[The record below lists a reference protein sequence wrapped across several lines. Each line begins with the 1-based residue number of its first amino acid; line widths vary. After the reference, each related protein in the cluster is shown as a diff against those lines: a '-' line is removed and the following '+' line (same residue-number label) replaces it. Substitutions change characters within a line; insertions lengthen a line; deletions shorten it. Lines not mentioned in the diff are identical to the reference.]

1 MKLIDRLKHSLK
13 IPENPSVSVSPESSV
28 PRQIPAASQH
38 SAQESAS
45 QVSDSQ
51 ESIESLW
58 FALGDNPNQEDKIP
72 LLLSICKTRGGPAA
86 VYAALKELTDIEGSW
101 LPQVYLGRMALE
113 QNDYEEAAGW
123 YRVVLDSPEPPEY
136 ALFMISA
143 DLGRYGFAQKMP
155 ELLAGVYDPGRHNIH
170 IGLNLLQSYQD
181 MKDPVSGIALLR
193 QVRRYDRPD
202 IHDYLE
208 GFADTFLRLSMNSSP
223 AGAPSEMTDE
233 GEVIQ
238 VPAAD
243 DPESVPSN
251 LPRAVQAAVPVWS
264 RDLPGIQDILPR
276 TESRRRVGV
285 YMYADTSAHGDP
297 IPNEEYAVH
306 PSDLAVSLPLFIGER
321 LLFTTHYAP
330 IALYPIS
337 RENGPQSDS
346 LEPDVQS
353 LFALCTKEAL
363 DFVITGT
370 VFRDG
375 NVYRVRSWI
384 LDKAKQSAR
393 IVSKDLPVGSF
404 GEPFNDMINDIMLL
418 FFDKR
423 YIKPAGRAEFPYE
436 IPSPELMPA
445 QLEALSYLLYQDLA
459 LQDICDSSIMPDATK
474 VLDTCACLTGTDTKN
489 QMYLMMLLAS
499 MNNVRRSGSDIY
511 TKYRHLL
518 YDNADKIRYSPCVKA
533 TMTELNALLQDK
545 QV

>member
-1 MKLIDRLKHSLK
+1 MGTT
-13 IPENPSVSVSPESSV
+13 
-28 PRQIPAASQH
+28 SQGTPP
-38 SAQESAS
+38 QVSAS
-45 QVSDSQ
+45 QGTAPQVPV
-51 ESIESLW
+51 ESLW
-58 FALGDNPNQEDKIP
+58 FALSDNPNQEDKIP
-72 LLLSICKTRGGPAA
+72 LLLSICKARGGPAA

-101 LPQVYLGRMALE
+101 LPQVYLGRTALE
-113 QNDYEEAAGW
+113 QKDYEEAAGW
-123 YRVVLDSPEPPEY
+123 YRVVLDATEPPEY

-155 ELLAGVYDPGRHNIH
+155 ELLAGVYNPARHDIH

-181 MKDPVSGIALLR
+181 MHDPVSGIALLK

-208 GFADTFLRLSMNSSP
+208 GFADTFLRQSMD
-223 AGAPSEMTDE
+223 GAPAAVTTEETD
-233 GEVIQ
+233 GVEVIH
-238 VPAAD
+238 VPSAD
-243 DPESVPSN
+243 DPESVPTN
-251 LPRAVQAAVPVWS
+251 LPRAIQAAVPVWS
-264 RDLPGIQDILPR
+264 RDLPGIYDILPG
-276 TESRRRVGV
+276 TETRRRVGV

-297 IPNEEYAVH
+297 IPNEEFAVH
-306 PSDLAVSLPLFIGER
+306 PTDLAVSLPLFIGER

-375 NVYRVRSWI
+375 DIYRVRSWI

-393 IVSKDLPVGSF
+393 IVAKDLPVGSF

-423 YIKPAGRAEFPYE
+423 YIKPAGRSEFPYE
-436 IPSPELMPA
+436 IPSPELIPA
-445 QLEALSYLLYQDLA
+445 QLGALSYLLYQDLA
-459 LQDICDSSIMPDATK
+459 LHDICDSSIMPDATK
-474 VLDTCACLTGTDTKN
+474 VLDTCACLSGTDTKN
-489 QMYLMMLLAS
+489 QMYLMMLLAG

-511 TKYRHLL
+511 KKYRHLL

-533 TMTELNALLQDK
+533 TMMELNVLLQDK
-545 QV
+545 